1 LAHPRVY
8 LGFVQAFLGL
18 LLLALLPVATLAS
31 PSEPFRL
38 QLADLSPSA
47 DASDPGEAE
56 GEPDAPGWDDPNDD
70 PGDRLLPGILPAP
83 IRHQAGPATPW
94 RVAEAPPRLNA
105 LGSRRATGPPIP

>member
-8 LGFVQAFLGL
+8 HGLVQAFLGL
-18 LLLALLPVATLAS
+18 LLLAVLPVATLAS

-38 QLADLSPSA
+38 QLVDLPSSA
-47 DASDPGEAE
+47 DASDPGDAE
-56 GEPDAPGWDDPNDD
+56 GEPDAPGWNDPNDD
-70 PGDRLLPGILPAP
+70 PGDGLLPGILPAP
-83 IRHQAGPATPW
+83 IRHRVGPGTPW